1 MASELRVNTLKDS
14 AGNNSIAMTYVANG
28 VSKVCG

>member
-14 AGNNSIAMTYVANG
+14 AGNNEYSKTYVANG
-28 VSKVCG
+28 VSKVWT